1 MALTS
6 SVLLPAAIVAGTG
19 LVPNSSSST
28 HLAFAT
34 KQQRVS
40 QGARLV
46 QPTTRVMASTEGGGG
61 PNPMRFFQS
70 FKDSLFQDHKRIQ
83 LEQSK
88 LPKGHDFVYK
98 VEKGDTL
105 WKIAERHNT
114 SIDLL
119 MEANNITDPHNLAQG
134 QEIWIPR
141 TYQIQKGDTL
151 YSLAKKFGVKMESIQ
166 AANGI
171 EDPNFIHAGD
181 FIVLPEEANAEDLG
195 LVS

>member
-6 SVLLPAAIVAGTG
+6 SVLLPAAIDAVTG
-19 LVPNSSSST
+19 LVPNSSSIT

-88 LPKGHDFVYK
+88 WPKGHDFVYK

-119 MEANNITDPHNLAQG
+119 MEVRLPCRNYRHIFCSITAFAISCCSQVISLVPPTIVSNPNN
-134 QEIWIPR
+134 
-141 TYQIQKGDTL
+141 
-151 YSLAKKFGVKMESIQ
+151 
-166 AANGI
+166 
-171 EDPNFIHAGD
+171 
-181 FIVLPEEANAEDLG
+181 
-195 LVS
+195 